1 MQTKT
6 LLQGSLST
14 DMISLQVDFRLV
26 LLLSPVPAAV
36 FSSKPHH
43 GLPEFACVLL
53 VNLVRKQWGAFLGAV
68 ALQATCR
75 EETKLIK
82 KCGCFLQW
90 KITSLLGFHPWHQ
103 VLGSS
108 SLNRLLSARLSPS
121 QCPGTLSEGEI
132 IRKKCLLG
140 MRSNGSLP
148 DGDNHGSSNKPST
161 RQNTICLLAYIN
173 YTQCSQLLKHVR
185 TERGGGCL
193 LSFPP
198 FQANP
203 LVALW
208 YMSGDPTVAPES
220 FPRASLN
227 FS

>member
-1 MQTKT
+1 MWEFGITFRASISRLLCKQKLYCKVLCPQTWFP
-6 LLQGSLST
+6 
-14 DMISLQVDFRLV
+14 FRLV

-43 GLPEFACVLL
+43 GLPESACVLL

-108 SLNRLLSARLSPS
+108 SLNRLLSARRSPS
-121 QCPGTLSEGEI
+121 QCPGTRERGRMSAQLPSFSGEPLGCSLVHERWPNCSPGEFSKSFPQLLI
-132 IRKKCLLG
+132 VLLLLWRKESHRIL
-140 MRSNGSLP
+140 GSLM
-148 DGDNHGSSNKPST
+148 
-161 RQNTICLLAYIN
+161 I
-173 YTQCSQLLKHVR
+173 
-185 TERGGGCL
+185 
-193 LSFPP
+193 
-198 FQANP
+198 
-203 LVALW
+203 
-208 YMSGDPTVAPES
+208 
-220 FPRASLN
+220 
-227 FS
+227 